1 MIKSM
6 TGYGNGTSECE
17 GKEFTVEI
25 RSVNHRYSDLN
36 VKYPRAY
43 SFAEDAVRKR
53 VGQYVKRGKT
63 DVFITVENIEASLSG
78 VKVDMNLA
86 KSYLSAMRALGEELD
101 LPMGENLNPSVFL
114 RIPDVFLPDKPEENQ
129 EEILAAL
136 ISALDKAL
144 ENFDKMRRV
153 EGEKLKE
160 DMSAHLDVIESLTAS
175 IEERSPKIV
184 QEYMQRIRLR
194 MEELLGEV
202 SVDENRLLNEV
213 AVFSDRIDVNEEI
226 VRLKSH
232 ISQMREM
239 LCSPEPVGRKLD
251 FLIQEMN
258 REINTTGSKS
268 NDLEIAKLVIEVK
281 AEIEKLR
288 EQCQNIE

>member
-6 TGYGNGTSECE
+6 TGYGNGASECE

-53 VGQYVKRGKT
+53 VGQYVKRGKV
-63 DVFITVENIEASLSG
+63 DVFITVENTEASLSG
-78 VKVDMNLA
+78 VKVDVNLA
-86 KSYLSAMRALGEELD
+86 KSYLSAMRTLGEELN
-101 LPMGENLNPSVFL
+101 LPLGESLNPLVFL

-144 ENFDKMRRV
+144 ENFDKMRRT

-160 DMSAHLDVIESLTAS
+160 DMSAHLDVIEGLTAS
-175 IEERSPKIV
+175 IEERAPKIV